1 MGELVGEVSV
11 CGYACVCGVGVV
23 RACVDVRVS
32 VCVRLGLHAIQ
43 HATYAVLP
51 KEGVVCVQHEH
62 VRWSSASSPARAPRH
77 CAVVNHTDSLNTDTH
92 THLRARV
99 HTHRRDRYHT
109 HNLTLTRFA
118 HIS

>member
-51 KEGVVCVQHEH
+51 KEGVVCVCVYLCECVCMCTYKSTYAGHQLQVLQE
-62 VRWSSASSPARAPRH
+62 RRGTAP
-77 CAVVNHTDSLNTDTH
+77 L
-92 THLRARV
+92 
-99 HTHRRDRYHT
+99 
-109 HNLTLTRFA
+109 
-118 HIS
+118 